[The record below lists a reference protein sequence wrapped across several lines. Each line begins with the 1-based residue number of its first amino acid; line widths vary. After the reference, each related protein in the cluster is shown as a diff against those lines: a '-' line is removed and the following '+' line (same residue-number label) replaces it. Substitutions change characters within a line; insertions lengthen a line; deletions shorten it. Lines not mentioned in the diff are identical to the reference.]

1 MENFRFIAETYCVI
15 KNYYFNSD
23 TREDNPMPKLRLT
36 IVFFYGALMSCSPD
50 QPTVYLPLNP
60 QTDTVVSDNS
70 DETERF
76 NSWLDSQWEAQ
87 LSFSPQ
93 SQTRLGLKSNYD
105 KLDDYT
111 LEAQNAE
118 IEWLRA
124 SIDIMEDMFD
134 YRDLSEEGKLSWYM
148 WNESLTTAENS
159 IPFRNHQYLFG
170 RGGIHTQLPNFLINL
185 HRVDSL
191 KDMEAYVG
199 RLKEI
204 DRVLN
209 EVLLRAQQNAAEGK
223 RQPRFAYDFAVAEID
238 RILEGSPFSVTDNSP
253 NSPLWRDLQSKI
265 DTLETNGLISS
276 EKAQRLKG
284 EVRAVLT
291 EEVLDAYQDVKAW
304 LIADRNNAD
313 SEPKGVWALPN
324 GDAYYNYRLNRMTTL
339 NLSADEIHD
348 IGLIEVA
355 RLRSEMETLKDQMGF
370 EGTLQDLF
378 KFIREDPNNYYEATD
393 VGRQNY
399 LDDNYSYLKAINEKL
414 PLYFGRLPKAE
425 LEIRRVEAFRE
436 QDGAAQHYRPGTP
449 DGSRPGVYYSHMS
462 DMSSLPKHQVEDVLY
477 HEGNPGHHMQIS
489 IQQELTDIP
498 KFRTQYF
505 STAFIEGWGL
515 YAEWLAKEMGGF
527 EDPMSDFGRLSGEIW
542 RAIRLVVDTGIH
554 SKGWSQEEAINYF
567 LQNSDSSE
575 ATVKSEIQRY
585 FTSPGQ
591 ATAYKIGMMNIQ
603 QARVYA
609 ENTLGDEF
617 DIKEFHDLVLGAGA
631 LPLAMLHTRVQNWAN
646 KSKES
651 N

>member
-1 MENFRFIAETYCVI
+1 MATYFAI

-23 TREDNPMPKLRLT
+23 ITEDNPVPKLRLT
-36 IVFFYGALMSCSPD
+36 SLFFYGVFLSCSPD
-50 QPTVYLPLNP
+50 TPPIEPTLIS
-60 QTDTVVSDNS
+60 QTDSVLTQTSA
-70 DETERF
+70 ETERF
-76 NSWLDSQWEAQ
+76 NNWLNEQWETQ

-93 SQTRLGLKSNYD
+93 SQTSLGLKTNYD

-111 LEAQNAE
+111 LEAQDAE
-118 IEWLRA
+118 IEWLRT
-124 SIDIMEDMFD
+124 SVDIMKGMFD
-134 YRDLSEEGKLSWYM
+134 YQKLSEEGKLSWDM
-148 WNESLTTAENS
+148 WNESLRTAES
-159 IPFRNHQYLFG
+159 AIPFRNHQYLIG
-170 RGGIHTQLPNFLINL
+170 RGGIHAQLPNFLINL

-191 KDMEAYVG
+191 EDMEAYVS

-209 EVLLRAQQNAAEGK
+209 EVLFRAQQNAAEGK

-253 NSPLWRDLQSKI
+253 NSPLWVDLQSKI
-265 DTLETNGLISS
+265 DSLETNGLIDF
-276 EKAQRLKG
+276 EDAQRL
-284 EVRAVLT
+284 EDEARTVLT
-291 EEVLDAYQDVKAW
+291 EEVVDSYKAVKAW
-304 LIADRNNAD
+304 LMADRNSAD
-313 SEPKGVWALPN
+313 AEPKGVWALPN
-324 GDAYYNYRLNRMTTL
+324 GDAYYHHRLNRMTTL
-339 NLSADEIHD
+339 NLSADEIHN
-348 IGLIEVA
+348 IGLAEVA
-355 RLRSEMETLKDQMGF
+355 RLRSEMETLKDKMGF

-378 KFIREDPNNYYEATD
+378 TFIREDPNNYYEATD
-393 VGRQNY
+393 FGRQNY
-399 LDDNYSYLKAINEKL
+399 LDDNYSYLKSINEKL
-414 PLYFGRLPKAE
+414 PLFFGRLPKAE
-425 LEIRRVEAFRE
+425 LEIRRVETFRE

-527 EDPMSDFGRLSGEIW
+527 EDPMSDFGRLGGEIW

-554 SKGWSQEEAINYF
+554 SKGWSEDEAVNYF

-603 QARVYA
+603 QARAYA
-609 ENTLGDEF
+609 ENTLGDKF
-617 DIKEFHDLVLGAGA
+617 DIREFHDLVLGAGA
-631 LPLAMLHTRVQNWAN
+631 LPLSMLHKRVQNWADN
-646 KSKES
+646 LKDS